1 MTAPGH
7 VAGAPRRGASPAS
20 ARRAATPRRRWR
32 AGAPRRR
39 LAVVVAAAAVAFA
52 LALWHVGLLQTANA
66 DVYVAE
72 GDTQR
77 LRTVSLPGDRG
88 TIFDRNGYELAMSV
102 PSTTLWADPRLIEDR
117 VGTIVALA
125 GPLRWD
131 QATANA
137 ALVRL
142 NSGGEFAYLARQID
156 ADVAAAVKAL
166 GLPGVFS
173 YLEPRR
179 VRPAGSLAAGVLGGT
194 DPDGK
199 GTGGLEKQYE
209 SVLAGVPGSLIRE
222 RDREGRS
229 IPLGVDRV
237 VAPQAGSDLVL
248 TVDRQLQY
256 AVEELTVR
264 RVEETKA
271 KGGMVVVLDTRS
283 GDILALANVR
293 RDAKTQKV
301 AVSSANNALVDTYEP
316 GSVAKI
322 IAGSGAIEEGTTTLE
337 QVWQVPGSLQ
347 ITKEHVVYDAEG
359 PRAPVTM
366 DMETIIARSS
376 NIGTVLLA
384 RSIGS
389 TRVDHYLRAFGFGT
403 TTGLGFPDESPGLLP
418 PLSRWNDAQKA
429 TIPYGQ
435 GFGVTLVQLAGA
447 MNTLA
452 NRGTYVAPRLVRATI
467 DPEGVQHPAAPSP
480 TRAAVSPATAV
491 AMTEALKGVI
501 CREDGTAK
509 ERAAVAGYPVAGK
522 TGTAYK
528 PQTPP
533 YKAPDG
539 TIDGYRDKDGNHHY
553 VTSFE
558 GFLPADDPKLTI
570 VVTIDEPD
578 PYRFQS
584 GAVAAA
590 PLFRLVAQ
598 ETVRI
603 QRIAPTG
610 GDCAGAKVR

>member
-1 MTAPGH
+1 MVT
-7 VAGAPRRGASPAS
+7 
-20 ARRAATPRRRWR
+20 
-32 AGAPRRR
+32 
-39 LAVVVAAAAVAFA
+39 AAAVAFG

-142 NSGGEFAYLARQID
+142 NNGGEFAYLARQLD

-179 VRPAGSLAAGVLGGT
+179 VRPAGSLASGVLGGT
-194 DPDGK
+194 DPDGT
-199 GTGGLEKQYE
+199 GTGGLEKQYD

-237 VAPQAGSDLVL
+237 VPPQAGSDLVL

-256 AVEELTVR
+256 AVEELTAR

-293 RDAKTQKV
+293 RDPKTQKV
-301 AVSSANNALVDTYEP
+301 SVSSANNALVDTYEP

-347 ITKEHVVYDAEG
+347 ITKEHIVYDAEG
-359 PRAPVTM
+359 PRASVAM

-389 TRVDHYLRAFGFGT
+389 TRVDHYLRAFGFGA

-467 DPEGVQHPAAPSP
+467 DPAGVQHPAAPST
-480 TRAAVSPATAV
+480 TRPAVSPATAV

-528 PQTPP
+528 PQTPA

-558 GFLPADDPKLTI
+558 GFLPADDPRLTI

-578 PYRFQS
+578 PNRFQS

-598 ETVRI
+598 EAVRI
-603 QRIAPTG
+603 QQIAPTG

>member
-1 MTAPGH
+1 
-7 VAGAPRRGASPAS
+7 
-20 ARRAATPRRRWR
+20 
-32 AGAPRRR
+32 
-39 LAVVVAAAAVAFA
+39 VVTAAAVAFG

-131 QATANA
+131 QAGANA

-142 NSGGEFAYLARQID
+142 NNGGEFAYLARQLD

-179 VRPAGSLAAGVLGGT
+179 VRPAGSLASGVLGGT
-194 DPDGK
+194 DPDGT
-199 GTGGLEKQYE
+199 GTGGLEKQYD

-237 VAPQAGSDLVL
+237 VPPQAGSDLVL

-256 AVEELTVR
+256 AVEELTAR
-264 RVEETKA
+264 RVEDTKA

-293 RDAKTQKV
+293 RDPKTQKV
-301 AVSSANNALVDTYEP
+301 SVSSANNALVDTYEP

-347 ITKEHVVYDAEG
+347 ITKEHIVYDAEG
-359 PRAPVTM
+359 PRASVAM

-389 TRVDHYLRAFGFGT
+389 TRVDHYLRAFGFGA

-467 DPEGVQHPAAPSP
+467 DPEGVQHPAAPST
-480 TRAAVSPATAV
+480 TRPAVSPATAV

-528 PQTPP
+528 PQTPA

-558 GFLPADDPKLTI
+558 GFLPADDPRLTI

-578 PYRFQS
+578 PNRFQS

-598 ETVRI
+598 EAVRI
-603 QRIAPTG
+603 KQIAPTG

>member
-1 MTAPGH
+1 MVT
-7 VAGAPRRGASPAS
+7 
-20 ARRAATPRRRWR
+20 
-32 AGAPRRR
+32 
-39 LAVVVAAAAVAFA
+39 AAAVAFG

-131 QATANA
+131 QAGANA

-142 NSGGEFAYLARQID
+142 NNGGEFAYLARQLD

-179 VRPAGSLAAGVLGGT
+179 VRPAGSLASGVLGGT
-194 DPDGK
+194 DPDGT
-199 GTGGLEKQYE
+199 GTGGLEKQYD

-237 VAPQAGSDLVL
+237 VPPQAGSDLVL

-256 AVEELTVR
+256 AVEELTAR
-264 RVEETKA
+264 RVEDTKA

-293 RDAKTQKV
+293 RDPKTQKV
-301 AVSSANNALVDTYEP
+301 SVSSANNALVDTYEP

-347 ITKEHVVYDAEG
+347 ITKEHIVYDAEG
-359 PRAPVTM
+359 PRASVAM

-389 TRVDHYLRAFGFGT
+389 TRVDHYLRAFGFGA

-467 DPEGVQHPAAPSP
+467 DPEGVQHPAAPST
-480 TRAAVSPATAV
+480 TRPAVSPATAV

-528 PQTPP
+528 PQTPA

-558 GFLPADDPKLTI
+558 GFLPADDPRLTI

-578 PYRFQS
+578 PNRFQS

-598 ETVRI
+598 EAVRI
-603 QRIAPTG
+603 KQIAPTG